1 MGGFKI
7 PNYEGVDPTG
17 SWYSVLTPHLLL
29 ERSGKYFKDKT
40 AVVYRDSRY
49 TYSTFYDNVMVQA
62 SALMRRGFSREDK
75 LSFISRNRPEFLES
89 FFGVPYAGGVLVPI
103 NFRLS
108 PKEMAYII
116 NHSDSKFVVVDEP
129 YLNSLLEVKDQ
140 IKAEIILLEDPD
152 NPSASETARKEV
164 SMTYREL
171 VKGGSRDPLP
181 IPVKEEYSMIT
192 LYYTSGT
199 TGLPKGVMHHHRGAF
214 LNAMAE
220 ALEHQMDLNSVYLW
234 TLPLF
239 HAASWGFSW
248 ATVAVGATNVCL
260 DKVDYPL
267 IYRLVEK
274 EKVTHM
280 CAAPTVYVNLAD
292 YMKRNN
298 LKFSNRVHM
307 LVAGAAPAPATLKAM
322 QEIGGYMCH
331 VYGLTETYGPHSIC
345 EWRREWDSLPLEEQA
360 KLKARQGI
368 PYVSFEM
375 DVFDANG
382 KPVPWDGKTI
392 GEVVMRGHN
401 VALGYYKNPEKTAES
416 FRDGWFNSGDAAVVH
431 PDGYIEIV
439 DRFKDL
445 INTGGEKVSSILVEK
460 TLMEIPGV
468 KAVAVYGTPDEK
480 WGEVVTARIELQE
493 GVKLTEE
500 EVIKFCKERLAH
512 FECPKI
518 VEFGPI
524 PMTAT
529 GKMQKY
535 VLRNEAKAKANKEK
549 S

>member
-1 MGGFKI
+1 MEFKI
-7 PNYEGVDPTG
+7 PNYEGVDPSG
-17 SWYSVLTPHLLL
+17 SWYSVLTPLLFL
-29 ERSGKYFKDKT
+29 ERAGKYFKDKT
-40 AVVYRDSRY
+40 AVVYRDQRY
-49 TYSTFYDNVMVQA
+49 SYSTFHDNVMVQA
-62 SALMRRGFSREDK
+62 SALMKRGVQVGDK
-75 LSFISRNRPEFLES
+75 VSFISRNRPEFLES
-89 FFGVPYAGGVLVPI
+89 FFGVPYAGGVVVPI

-108 PKEMAYII
+108 PKEIAYIV
-116 NHSDSKFVVVDEP
+116 NHSDSKMVIVDEP
-129 YLNSLLEVKDQ
+129 FLDSLMEVKGQ
-140 IKAEIILLEDPD
+140 IKAEIVLLEGPELSKER
-152 NPSASETARKEV
+152 NLKEV
-164 SMTYREL
+164 DTTYGEL
-171 VKGGSRDPLP
+171 TKLGSKEPLP

-214 LNAMAE
+214 INAMAE
-220 ALEHQMDLNSVYLW
+220 ALEHQLDLNSVYLW
-234 TLPLF
+234 TVPLF
-239 HAASWGFSW
+239 HAATWGFAW

-260 DKVDYPL
+260 DKVDYPT
-267 IYRLVEK
+267 IYRLIDT
-274 EKVTHM
+274 EKVSHM
-280 CAAPTVYVNLAD
+280 CAAPTVYVNLGE

-298 LKFSNRVHM
+298 LRFKDRVHM
-307 LVAGAAPAPATLKAM
+307 IVAGAAPAPTTLKTM

-345 EWRREWDSLPLEEQA
+345 EWRKEWDSLPLEEQA
-360 KLKARQGI
+360 KLKARQGV

-375 DVFDANG
+375 NVLDSEG

-416 FRDGWFNSGDAAVVH
+416 FRDGWFHSGDAAVVH

-445 INTGGEKVSSILVEK
+445 INTGGEKVSSLLVEK

-493 GVKLTEE
+493 GTKLTSE
-500 EVIKFCKERLAH
+500 EVIEFCRKRLAH

-518 VEFGPI
+518 VEFGQI

-535 VLRNEAKAKANKEK
+535 VLRNQARSKGVNG
-549 S
+549 